1 MVNYKELSDE
11 EIVDKIRTSDQSLYR
26 LIIDRYREKLFRYAN
41 NLIKDQDKAADA
53 VQETFIKAFINL
65 NSFKAGNKFSSWIY
79 RITHNE
85 TINIIR
91 KYHKDVVIPEGIDF
105 KSDENIEADFEKKEI
120 NIMVEKCLKGLP
132 IIYSEPLTLQ
142 YIEDK
147 THREISDILRI
158 PMGTVAVRINRA
170 KKIMKV
176 ICQKI

>member
-1 MVNYKELSDE
+1 MIDYKDLSDE
-11 EIVDKIRTSDQSLYR
+11 GVVDKIRTSDESLYR
-26 LIIDRYREKLFRYAN
+26 LIIDRYRDKLFRYAN
-41 NLIKDQDKAADA
+41 NLIKDQDKAVDV
-53 VQETFIKAFINL
+53 VQETFIKAFVNL
-65 NSFKAGNKFSSWIY
+65 NSFKLENKFSSWIY

-85 TINIIR
+85 AINIIR
-91 KYHKDVVIPEGIDF
+91 KYHKDVAIPEGIDF
-105 KSDENIEADFEKKEI
+105 KSDEDIEADYEKKEM
-120 NIMVEKCLKGLP
+120 NIMVEKCLKSLP